1 MKKHLLSILLIFLLI
16 ACSSEQATSSET
28 TTSTTTTSTTTTS
41 TSTTTTLAEIN
52 VDEYGVE
59 ILDIS
64 DEMQEQ
70 LDDLAA
76 FVVEKVG
83 IDFTEEPKF
92 RFYTL
97 GGYQDYNELS
107 YLDEFEEDYEPG
119 EWERAVLSEQL
130 WGLTTSSPAA
140 MKQLLVEFMRCS
152 SAGSYNL
159 IDELIRVPIK
169 RNQKKL
175 NLWEQSVLVHELTHT
190 LQGQIVDLKSW
201 YEEMEELDDFSNYA
215 GRRSIMEAQAELV
228 QAYWESNLDVYDRQQ
243 MNSQMPN
250 ISCAV
255 ELPSYFYIPND
266 LYYSFGPQLAK
277 EIRTAGGME
286 AVNEALYEL
295 PTAEQVYSSEKY
307 FAKEIYEDV
316 PIGELVL
323 EGWSKIDDGTIDA
336 LDIVYLTQP
345 FLGRQVAVAAGIGIG
360 GGTWIDYIDQNDN
373 LLMTVKISGDNYEDL
388 LEIYEAFGNAIF
400 LQDRFTE
407 AEEKYS
413 GFFGITQNNTEAWI
427 GIDGEFV
434 RIVIS
439 STPNVIEDLYDSD
452 QLLNY

>member
-41 TSTTTTLAEIN
+41 TTTTLAEIN

-64 DEMQEQ
+64 EEMQEQ

-97 GGYQDYNELS
+97 GGYQDYNEFS

-388 LEIYEAFGNAIF
+388 FEIFETFANAIF

-427 GIDGEFV
+427 GVDGEFV

>member
-1 MKKHLLSILLIFLLI
+1 MKKHLLSILLIWLLI

-59 ILDIS
+59 ILNIS
-64 DEMQEQ
+64 EEMQEQ

-323 EGWSKIDDGTIDA
+323 EGWSKIDEGTIDA

-427 GIDGEFV
+427 GVDGEFV

>member
-1 MKKHLLSILLIFLLI
+1 MKKHLLSILLIWLLI

-388 LEIYEAFGNAIF
+388 FEIFEAFANAIF

-427 GIDGEFV
+427 GVDGEFV

>member
-1 MKKHLLSILLIFLLI
+1 
-16 ACSSEQATSSET
+16 
-28 TTSTTTTSTTTTS
+28 
-41 TSTTTTLAEIN
+41 
-52 VDEYGVE
+52 
-59 ILDIS
+59 
-64 DEMQEQ
+64 
-70 LDDLAA
+70 
-76 FVVEKVG
+76 
-83 IDFTEEPKF
+83 
-92 RFYTL
+92 
-97 GGYQDYNELS
+97 
-107 YLDEFEEDYEPG
+107 
-119 EWERAVLSEQL
+119 
-130 WGLTTSSPAA
+130 
-140 MKQLLVEFMRCS
+140 
-152 SAGSYNL
+152 
-159 IDELIRVPIK
+159 
-169 RNQKKL
+169 
-175 NLWEQSVLVHELTHT
+175 
-190 LQGQIVDLKSW
+190 
-201 YEEMEELDDFSNYA
+201 
-215 GRRSIMEAQAELV
+215 
-228 QAYWESNLDVYDRQQ
+228 
-243 MNSQMPN
+243 MNSQAPN

-286 AVNEALYEL
+286 AINEALYEL

-388 LEIYEAFGNAIF
+388 LEIFEAFANAIF

-427 GIDGEFV
+427 GVDGEFV

>member
-1 MKKHLLSILLIFLLI
+1 MKKQLLSILLIWVLV
-16 ACSSEQATSSET
+16 ACSSEQTTLPDPET
-28 TTSTTTTSTTTTS
+28 TTSTTTTSTTTTIP
-41 TSTTTTLAEIN
+41 EVN

-64 DEMQEQ
+64 EEMQQQ

-97 GGYQDYNELS
+97 GGYQDYNEFS

-388 LEIYEAFGNAIF
+388 FEIFEAFANAIF

-427 GIDGEFV
+427 GVDGEFV

>member
-1 MKKHLLSILLIFLLI
+1 MKKHLLSILLIWLLI

-64 DEMQEQ
+64 EEMQEQ

-388 LEIYEAFGNAIF
+388 FEIFEAFANAIF

-427 GIDGEFV
+427 GVDGEFV

>member
-1 MKKHLLSILLIFLLI
+1 MKKHLLSILLIWLLI

-28 TTSTTTTSTTTTS
+28 TTSTTTTSTTT

-388 LEIYEAFGNAIF
+388 FEIFEAFANAIF

-427 GIDGEFV
+427 GVDGEFV

-439 STPNVIEDLYDSD
+439 STPNVIEDLYASD

>member
-1 MKKHLLSILLIFLLI
+1 MKKHLLSILLIWLLI
-16 ACSSEQATSSET
+16 ACSSEQATSSE
-28 TTSTTTTSTTTTS
+28 TTTSTTTTS

-388 LEIYEAFGNAIF
+388 FEIFEAFANAIF

-427 GIDGEFV
+427 GVDGEFV

>member
-16 ACSSEQATSSET
+16 ACSSEQATSSE
-28 TTSTTTTSTTTTS
+28 TTTSTTTTS

-388 LEIYEAFGNAIF
+388 FEIFEAFANAIF

-427 GIDGEFV
+427 GVDGEFV

-439 STPNVIEDLYDSD
+439 STPNVIEDLYASD

>member
-1 MKKHLLSILLIFLLI
+1 MKKHLLSILLICLLI

-59 ILDIS
+59 ILNIS
-64 DEMQEQ
+64 EEMQEQ

-388 LEIYEAFGNAIF
+388 FEIFEAFANAIF

-427 GIDGEFV
+427 GVDGEFV

>member
-1 MKKHLLSILLIFLLI
+1 MKKHLLSILLIWLLI
-16 ACSSEQATSSET
+16 ACSSEQATSSE
-28 TTSTTTTSTTTTS
+28 TTTSTTTTS

-64 DEMQEQ
+64 EEMQEQ

>member
-1 MKKHLLSILLIFLLI
+1 MKKHLLSILLIWLLI

-28 TTSTTTTSTTTTS
+28 TTSTTTTSTTT

-388 LEIYEAFGNAIF
+388 FEIFEAFANAIF

-427 GIDGEFV
+427 GVDGEFV

-439 STPNVIEDLYDSD
+439 STPNVIEGLYDSD